1 MKQVILQFIPII
13 ALFLVLA
20 YSRKMAQFSHSVLGK
35 LIAVAIIVFYT
46 HENKLLGLLA
56 CSLFVFYY
64 QSDSVENMLNMDGLE
79 GNSYEG
85 IGEIPNNDN
94 TENEILDD
102 GIFLQHSTSEM
113 GTLPREF
120 DMHKGVQK
128 DKPRSAKAIEHMEN
142 YVELY
147 PNDAL
152 SSGLVQDEFRKENCK
167 GNVLK
172 YKDMTVPNDMA
183 AHVFTELSF
192 VDKYPCNPC
201 AKTCNFSIIETKIK
215 TEEKLVKP
223 VF

>member
-46 HENKLLGLLA
+46 NENKLLGLLA

-64 QSDSVENMLNMDGLE
+64 QSDTVENMLNIDGLE
-79 GNSYEG
+79 GSDGLDGVET
-85 IGEIPNNDN
+85 NNDDGN
-94 TENEILDD
+94 TENDILDD
-102 GIFLQHSTSEM
+102 GIFLN
-113 GTLPREF
+113 
-120 DMHKGVQK
+120 K

-142 YVELY
+142 YAELY
-147 PNDAL
+147 PNEGL
-152 SSGLVQDEFRKENCK
+152 KKGLVQDEFRKENCK

-172 YKDMTVPNDMA
+172 YKDMTVSNDMA
-183 AHVFTELSF
+183 AHVFPELSF

-201 AKTCNFSIIETKIK
+201 AKSCNFSIIETKIK
-215 TEEKLVKP
+215 TEEQLVKP
-223 VF
+223 VFSIDTM